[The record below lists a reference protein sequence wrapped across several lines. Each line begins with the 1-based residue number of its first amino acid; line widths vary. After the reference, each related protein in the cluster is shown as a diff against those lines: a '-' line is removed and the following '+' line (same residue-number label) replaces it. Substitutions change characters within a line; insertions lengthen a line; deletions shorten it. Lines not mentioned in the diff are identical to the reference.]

1 MKIAAQAIGM
11 LLFLV
16 FSQSAAFSQSSDS
29 IVKINSDTSYTEI
42 HSAKKAGWMSAAL
55 PGLGQVYNKKYWKV
69 PIVYAAL
76 GTTTYFII
84 DNNKKYQNYRQAYAN
99 RLDSDTLN
107 DTEFMAYKTEDL
119 RELKNYYWRYRDL
132 NAFLFVGIWMLNIL
146 DAVVDAHL
154 YTFDIGN
161 NLSMRIQPS
170 MHNTSMNQ
178 HKPVYGLSFQLRF

>member
-1 MKIAAQAIGM
+1 MKTIIQALGI

-16 FSQSAAFSQSSDS
+16 FALENSYSQNSDS
-29 IVKINSDTSYTEI
+29 LKRIDSDTSFAKI
-42 HSAKKAGWMSAAL
+42 HSPKKAGWMSAAL

-76 GTTTYFII
+76 GTTTYFMI
-84 DNNKKYQNYRQAYAN
+84 DNNKKYQDYRQAYIN

-107 DTEFMAYKTEDL
+107 DTAFPLYGTEDL

-132 NAFLFVGIWMLNIL
+132 NAFIFVGIWMLNIL

-161 NLSMRIQPS
+161 NLTMQIQPTMQNAFNS
-170 MHNTSMNQ
+170 QN
-178 HKPVYGLSFQLRF
+178 KPVYGLSFQLRF